1 MRKSYAVFIAVCMV
15 VCAIFFGCTPESGTD
30 SFSNW
35 VEGATPIAELR
46 EYVETVTDEKSE
58 DFIPAEDR
66 IAVFDLDGTLY
77 CETFPIYGEWLLF
90 AEYVLNTEG
99 YDAPDEIKAVAN
111 ELAGIKKASDI
122 PGHMEQTHIHAHAAA
137 FAGMA
142 IEDYL
147 DLVEDFKNTEATGF
161 KGMKRGEAFYKPMLD
176 VVDYLI
182 ENDFIVY
189 ICSGTNRM
197 TVRGLIDNVID
208 IPPRQVIGTDFT
220 IVASGQG
227 EETDMHYNY
236 TEEDVLLMGDTVI
249 TKNVKMSK
257 VAQLEQEL
265 GQKPVLV
272 FGNSTGDMSMATYAE
287 KDNPYLTKVFFV
299 LCDDIEREYGNKTK
313 AQALADI
320 CAENGWFTISMANDW
335 ATIYGDVDI
344 V

>member
-1 MRKSYAVFIAVCMV
+1 MRKSYAVFLTVYMIVCV
-15 VCAIFFGCTPESGTD
+15 IFFGCTSETGSD
-30 SFSNW
+30 AFSNW
-35 VEGATPIAELR
+35 VEGSTPVAVLK

-58 DFIPAEDR
+58 NFIPAEDR

-90 AEYVLNTEG
+90 TEYVLNTEG

-147 DLVEDFKNTEATGF
+147 DVVEAFKNTEATGF
-161 KGMKRGEAFYKPMLD
+161 KGMKRGEAFFRPMLD

-189 ICSGTNRM
+189 ICSGTNRF
-197 TVRGLIDNVID
+197 TVRGLIDDVID

-227 EETDMHYNY
+227 DEKDMHYNY
-236 TEEDVLLMGDTVI
+236 TEEDELLMGDTVI

-257 VAQLEQEL
+257 VAQLKQEL

-272 FGNSTGDMSMATYAE
+272 FGNSSGDVSMATYAE

-320 CAENGWFTISMANDW
+320 CAEKGWFTISMANDW
-335 ATIYGDVDI
+335 ATIYGDVEI
-344 V
+344 I